1 MKKALIIPNSAKAGA
16 EALTASVI
24 DKLKSLGIDAEVNF
38 SFWKEKN
45 AEPDLD
51 FSCDADVIIV
61 IGGDGSVLDAAKYS
75 YAHDIPILCINLGKI
90 GYLSELEPT
99 TLDTLDA
106 FVTGE
111 YFVNE
116 KMMLE
121 VSYSGD
127 GNVKKY
133 AVNDVVISHET
144 FLGIANINLEDAVG
158 NSINYRADG
167 LIVATPQGS
176 TAYSLS
182 AGGPVLAHDV
192 ESIIVTPV
200 CAHSFFNRSVLFNSA
215 EKIKVKNLNND
226 VLKVS
231 TDGRLSFE
239 LASGEFVSIKKAKTG
254 LKTVSFS
261 KNSMF
266 SNLFRKMRILE
277 ESN

>member
-16 EALTASVI
+16 ESLTASVI
-24 DKLKSLGIDAEVNF
+24 DKLKSLCIDAEVNF

-75 YAHDIPILCINLGKI
+75 YAHDIPILCINLGKM

-215 EKIKVKNLNND
+215 EKIKVKKY
-226 VLKVS
+226 LKMV
-231 TDGRLSFE
+231 
-239 LASGEFVSIKKAKTG
+239 KNKTHF
-254 LKTVSFS
+254 L
-261 KNSMF
+261 
-266 SNLFRKMRILE
+266 
-277 ESN
+277 